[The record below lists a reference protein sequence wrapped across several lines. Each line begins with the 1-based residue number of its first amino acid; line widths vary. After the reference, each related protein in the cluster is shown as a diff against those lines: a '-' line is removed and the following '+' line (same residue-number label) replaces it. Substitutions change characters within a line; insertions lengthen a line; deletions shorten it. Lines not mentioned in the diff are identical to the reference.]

1 MRRWCGWQGCSLPPR
16 HEAGAVTTRTAD
28 WFAALDATWPAARR
42 RQYGP
47 WTLREGLGGG
57 QRVSAA
63 TLDSDAAPDSID
75 GAIAAMREIGQG
87 PLFRIGQRPAEQA
100 LDRDLEGRGFLR
112 RDETV
117 ILAARCDAVAGDPLP
132 PMAAFAVFPPLH
144 IQRLVW
150 MEAGIGPDR
159 LAVMDRVCQ
168 PCTTLLGRN
177 NDRVAGTAFVAC
189 AGETAMLHAL
199 EVPSSKRRQG
209 VGRRLMRLAAHWA
222 MAQQARDI
230 AVAVTLSNAAALGL
244 YAGLGMAEVA
254 RYHYRHLPG

>member
-1 MRRWCGWQGCSLPPR
+1 MTVRP
-16 HEAGAVTTRTAD
+16 AD
-28 WFAALDATWPAARR
+28 WFAALDTTWPAARR
-42 RQYGP
+42 RQFGP

-63 TLDSDAAPDSID
+63 TLDTGDAPDSID
-75 GAIAAMREIGQG
+75 SAIAAMREIGQS
-87 PLFRIGQRPAEQA
+87 PLFRIGQSPAEQA
-100 LDRDLEGRGFLR
+100 LDRALDSRGFLR

-117 ILAARCDAVAGDPLP
+117 ILAARCDAVAGEPLP

-144 IQRLVW
+144 IQRVVW

-159 LAVMDRVCQ
+159 LAVMDRACQ
-168 PCTTLLGRN
+168 PRTTLLGRH
-177 NDRVAGTAFVAC
+177 NDRIAGTAFLAC

-199 EVPSSKRRQG
+199 EVPPSKRRQG
-209 VGRRLMRLAAHWA
+209 VGHLLMRAAAHWA

-230 AVAVTLSNAAALGL
+230 AVAVTVANAAALGL